1 MAKKTNYTKNGMDYY
16 RITATV
22 GFKPDGT
29 RIRKEFLGKSKKEA
43 TEKRD
48 EYMDGINKGLTA
60 GYEKVSFG
68 DFFEDWLD
76 HVHKPTLSQS
86 TYNRYESLHRIWI
99 KPSSFYG
106 AQLVHL
112 KSMEIQRHLN
122 AIESAYTA
130 KRAYLLMAT
139 FFKYCIKERLIIF
152 NPLDNVSLRTHEPV
166 RSEDEK
172 SLSRTGV
179 TTLMN
184 AYKEN
189 PTASFIY
196 VFNLSTGIREGEFC
210 ALTHNDIDFDN
221 LTININK
228 SLNRVSHPDKDG
240 IKRTIV
246 QINPPKTKA
255 SVRLQPLPKFL
266 VEPLKAHILEEK
278 KKHMRL
284 GIIFSPNNYLF
295 TSNNCTPI
303 RGDHM
308 NARWKRYQKRL
319 GISPVI
325 NFHGLRHTFCS
336 ILAREGT
343 PLKTA
348 AKLMG
353 HTKIETAAKV
363 YIHVDQESKKE
374 AIDLFEKAVL

>member
-1 MAKKTNYTKNGMDYY
+1 MAKKTNYSKNGVDYY
-16 RITATV
+16 RVTASV
-22 GFKPDGT
+22 GFKPNGD
-29 RIRKEFLGKSKKEA
+29 RIRKDFYGKSKKEA

-48 EYMDGINKGLTA
+48 RYMEGINKGLTA

-99 KPSSFYG
+99 KTSSFYYI
-106 AQLVHL
+106 QLVHL
-112 KSMEIQRHLN
+112 KSMEIQRLLN
-122 AIESAYTA
+122 GIKSAYTA
-130 KRAYLLMAT
+130 KRVYLLMST
-139 FFKYCIKERLIIF
+139 FFKYCMKERLIIF
-152 NPLDNVSLRTHEPV
+152 NPLDNVNLRTPEPV

-172 SLSRTGV
+172 SLSRIGV
-179 TTLMN
+179 TLLMN

-189 PTASFIY
+189 PKESFIY

-210 ALTHNDIDFDN
+210 ALTHKDINFEN

-240 IKRTIV
+240 IKRTKV

-266 VEPLKAHILEEK
+266 AEPLKAHILEE
-278 KKHMRL
+278 L
-284 GIIFSPNNYLF
+284 GIKFESTNYLF
-295 TSNNCTPI
+295 TSNRCTPI
-303 RGDHM
+303 RGDHI
-308 NARWKRYQKRL
+308 NERWKKYQKKL
-319 GISPVI
+319 GISPIV

-353 HTKIETAAKV
+353 HTKVETAAKV

-374 AIDLFEKAVL
+374 AIDLFEKAIL